1 MSHTNITTASTT
13 QCATGA
19 CKEALISVNNGW
31 TGTIV
36 VIDGTTGTTANV
48 ATITNPVTGGSPFQF
63 RDFINGV
70 RIITTGTV
78 GDITVSCNTGS
89 IY

>member
-1 MSHTNITTASTT
+1 MSHVNITTAATT
-13 QCATGA
+13 ACATGA
-19 CKEALISVNNGW
+19 VKEVLVSVNQGW

-36 VIDGTTGTTANV
+36 VYDAVNGTTGTV
-48 ATITNPVTGGSPFQF
+48 ATITNPVLGGSPFQY

-70 RIITTGTV
+70 TVVTTGTL
-78 GDITVSCNTGS
+78 GNITVSCNTGS